1 MARLLPPTQCWVDIF
16 ESDYFMGRMH
26 RLFGPKDLP
35 QLRAKS
41 VIVGPGSTLELAVRR
56 DGKDRMVTIK
66 AKKVVPDLVK
76 SIEGGSVLAA
86 KVRCAK

>member
-1 MARLLPPTQCWVDIF
+1 MARLLPRTQCWVDIF

-26 RLFGPKDLP
+26 RLFGPKDLR

-56 DGKDRMVTIK
+56 RGKNSVVTLQ
-66 AKKVVPDLVK
+66 AKKVVPDLAK
-76 SIEGGSVLAA
+76 SIDGGSVLGA

>member
-1 MARLLPPTQCWVDIF
+1 MARLLPPTECWVDIF

-26 RLFGPKDLP
+26 RLFAPQDLR

-41 VIVGPGSTLELAVRR
+41 VIVGPGSTLELSVRR
-56 DGKDRMVTIK
+56 AGKNSVVMLQ

-76 SIEGGSVLAA
+76 SIEGGSVRGA
-86 KVRCAK
+86 KLRCVK